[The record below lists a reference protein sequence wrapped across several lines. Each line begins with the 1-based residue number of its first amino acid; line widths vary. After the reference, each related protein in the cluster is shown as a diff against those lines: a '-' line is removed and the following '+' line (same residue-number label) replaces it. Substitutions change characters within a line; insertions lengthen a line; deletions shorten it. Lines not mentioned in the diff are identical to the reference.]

1 MAAIFLTILL
11 FTEQELGVA
20 VLSDLQRQ
28 RESIMHSR
36 ETLSHVDA
44 NVGKARQV
52 LATMSRRITQN
63 KLIMYGVIALLV
75 GCIGLLV
82 WAKLT

>member
-1 MAAIFLTILL
+1 M
-11 FTEQELGVA
+11 A

-36 ETLSHVDA
+36 ETLSQVDA

-52 LATMSRRITQN
+52 LAAMSRRITQN
-63 KLIMYGVIALLV
+63 KLIMYGIIALLV
-75 GCIGLLV
+75 GCIGLLI

>member
-1 MAAIFLTILL
+1 MVVYDA
-11 FTEQELGVA
+11 QELGVA

-63 KLIMYGVIALLV
+63 KLIMYGVIAILA
-75 GCIGLLV
+75 GCIGLLI